1 MRVPSRHGMNWLP
14 CLAIVL
20 SLFGCGEAGQ
30 APPQKSTADEIH
42 SVIQAQPVSV
52 TPEQAAEVFALGS
65 EATDLQRDLLSNYL
79 IGNVVEWDVP
89 VYEIQ
94 LKDGSFKI
102 TSQPIPIKSKQ
113 ATELLRVVAFVDSMN
128 DLDLYVLKRSK
139 TNDVIRI
146 RGKVQGIVMRTA
158 VVIYPGMVIPSSP

>member
-1 MRVPSRHGMNWLP
+1 M
-14 CLAIVL
+14 
-20 SLFGCGEAGQ
+20 
-30 APPQKSTADEIH
+30 
-42 SVIQAQPVSV
+42 
-52 TPEQAAEVFALGS
+52 GS

-79 IGNVVEWDVP
+79 IGNVVEWDVA